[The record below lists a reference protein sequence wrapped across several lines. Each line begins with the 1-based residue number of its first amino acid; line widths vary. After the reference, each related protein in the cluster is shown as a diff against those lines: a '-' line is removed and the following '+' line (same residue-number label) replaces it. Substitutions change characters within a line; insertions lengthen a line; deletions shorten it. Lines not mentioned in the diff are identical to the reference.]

1 MLALLAVLLIL
12 SYAVSVALGPILL
25 YLTPQGIK
33 MASERVTTLPISL
46 FIMVNFEVAIGINT
60 GLFFVALWVLYLCAF
75 VLAWTEKPNVGSSL
89 KSCISGRLDVLRS
102 NYIVLMPCLTSTL
115 FVVVVL
121 LQTLQESVGV
131 QTGSIEFQNPFIG
144 YLIVSYAPLV
154 EELSFRITTIGVFGG
169 LYLLWKAR
177 RVAQDIWPGSAR
189 VLLLYIWSP
198 ETTKRLLGYNTIEDN
213 GPKRGVL
220 NWEWL
225 LLGVTSASF
234 GVAHYLSGAGWEIGK
249 ISTALISG
257 LALGFVYL
265 RYGVYAPVL
274 LHWFFNYY
282 LGTYDLASQLE
293 VPGFEWITIGI
304 ELLNLAAGIAVI
316 VILTL
321 NSLSGRLSKVG
332 LAGPLLDSRSPNVS

>member
-1 MLALLAVLLIL
+1 
-12 SYAVSVALGPILL
+12 
-25 YLTPQGIK
+25 
-33 MASERVTTLPISL
+33 
-46 FIMVNFEVAIGINT
+46 
-60 GLFFVALWVLYLCAF
+60 
-75 VLAWTEKPNVGSSL
+75 
-89 KSCISGRLDVLRS
+89 
-102 NYIVLMPCLTSTL
+102 MPSLTSML
-115 FVVVVL
+115 LVVVVL
-121 LQTLQESVGV
+121 LQTLQESAGV

-169 LYLLWKAR
+169 LCLLWKAR
-177 RVAQDIWPGSAR
+177 RVARDIWPGSAR

-198 ETTKRLLGYNTIEDN
+198 ETAKRLLAYNTIEEN
-213 GPKRGVL
+213 GPTRGVFK
-220 NWEWL
+220 WEWL

-282 LGTYDLASQLE
+282 LGTYDLASQLG
-293 VPGFEWITIGI
+293 VPGFEWIAIGI

-316 VILTL
+316 VILIL
-321 NSLSGRLSKVG
+321 NFLSGRLSRVDLVG
-332 LAGPLLDSRSPNVS
+332 PSKT